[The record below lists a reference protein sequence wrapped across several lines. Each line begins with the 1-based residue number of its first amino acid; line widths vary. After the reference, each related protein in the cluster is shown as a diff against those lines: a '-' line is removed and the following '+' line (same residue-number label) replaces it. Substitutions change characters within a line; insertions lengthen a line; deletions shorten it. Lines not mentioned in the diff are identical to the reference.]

1 VTNFLSLFT
10 LNLRINPPLWV
21 IIKVS
26 KKPGEIRR
34 TQRLSFSKFPN
45 CLAFWF
51 PNSVW
56 EPESEATANLSS
68 NQLFNKFTMKNILL
82 ICDHTHIDVPL
93 RRSLA
98 HLVNSCYIEII
109 PRGHRALDVLKTKT
123 FDLIIVDSTLVDI
136 DCLELVESIEYMDP
150 GLPVILMLRQEH
162 RPLWGPA
169 RSAGANPILRPFK
182 PLAFLRLID
191 NLLHEQLERYR
202 ELAKT
207 LELAL
212 ATLSSQ
218 IQASLVFLVDGAGAI
233 LLSTAQAER
242 TLLSSLPSSV
252 GAVPTVG
259 TPATQAGRTSGPAL
273 HEPLLESLARLVVTR
288 FSGQGELEP
297 EDEML
302 LAPQTAEADQ
312 ELYGLAI
319 TENLYMAILLPPGL
333 VQPLI
338 PTWLQLEVTGYAIK
352 EAFIEYEIMGATSA
366 DQALLDATAEA
377 APLDRLII
385 PLKLASEL
393 NPAPLAPAPEPA
405 ESEEENLQVNWQI
418 ISNNSAILNRLQDFC
433 QLS

>member
-1 VTNFLSLFT
+1 
-10 LNLRINPPLWV
+10 
-21 IIKVS
+21 
-26 KKPGEIRR
+26 
-34 TQRLSFSKFPN
+34 
-45 CLAFWF
+45 
-51 PNSVW
+51 
-56 EPESEATANLSS
+56 
-68 NQLFNKFTMKNILL
+68 MKNILL
-82 ICDHTHIDVPL
+82 ICDHAHIDVPL

-123 FDLIIVDSTLVDI
+123 FDLIIVDSTLIDI

-191 NLLHEQLERYR
+191 NLLHQQLERYR

-207 LELAL
+207 LDLAL
-212 ATLSSQ
+212 STLSSQ
-218 IQASLVFLVDGAGAI
+218 IQASLAFLVDGAGAI
-233 LLSTAQAER
+233 LLSTAQ
-242 TLLSSLPSSV
+242 T
-252 GAVPTVG
+252 G
-259 TPATQAGRTSGPAL
+259 
-273 HEPLLESLARLVVTR
+273 EPLLESLARLVVTR
-288 FSGQGELEP
+288 FSDQGELEP

-302 LAPQTAEADQ
+302 LASQTAEADQ

-319 TENLYMAILLPPGL
+319 TENLYMAIILPPGL

-338 PTWLQLEVTGYAIK
+338 PTWLQLEVAGYAIK
-352 EAFIEYEIMGATSA
+352 EAFIEYEIMGAASA
-366 DQALLDATAEA
+366 GQSLADATDEA
-377 APLDRLII
+377 APLDRLLI
-385 PLKLASEL
+385 PLKLAGEL
-393 NPAPLAPAPEPA
+393 NPAPLALPPEPA

-418 ISNNSAILNRLQDFC
+418 LSNNSAILNRLQDFC

>member
-1 VTNFLSLFT
+1 
-10 LNLRINPPLWV
+10 
-21 IIKVS
+21 
-26 KKPGEIRR
+26 
-34 TQRLSFSKFPN
+34 
-45 CLAFWF
+45 
-51 PNSVW
+51 
-56 EPESEATANLSS
+56 
-68 NQLFNKFTMKNILL
+68 MKNILL
-82 ICDHTHIDVPL
+82 ICDHAHIDVPL

-123 FDLIIVDSTLVDI
+123 FDLIIVDSTLIDI

-162 RPLWGPA
+162 RSLWAPA

-207 LELAL
+207 LDLAL
-212 ATLSSQ
+212 VTLSSQ
-218 IQASLVFLVDGAGAI
+218 IQASLAFLVDGAGAI
-233 LLSTAQAER
+233 LLSTAQAGR
-242 TLLSSLPSSV
+242 TLLSS
-252 GAVPTVG
+252 
-259 TPATQAGRTSGPAL
+259 PAL
-273 HEPLLESLARLVVTR
+273 REPLLESLARLVVTR
-288 FSGQGELEP
+288 FSGLGELEP

-302 LAPQTAEADQ
+302 LASQTAEADQ

-319 TENLYMAILLPPGL
+319 TENLYMAVLLPPDL
-333 VQPLI
+333 VQPVI

-352 EAFIEYEIMGATSA
+352 EAFIEYEIIGATSA
-366 DQALLDATAEA
+366 DQALSDATGES
-377 APLDRLII
+377 APLDRLVL
-385 PLKLASEL
+385 PLKLAGEL
-393 NPAPLAPAPEPA
+393 NPAPLAPSPEPA

-418 ISNNSAILNRLQDFC
+418 ISNNSAVLNRLQDFC